1 ELRLKN
7 IVREGE
13 EGPTGQVLTAVG
25 LEECLR
31 RAADAIGWRDRRPRA
46 GRGKG
51 IACGWWTTTG
61 GSSGVYIKVNPDGTI
76 ALNTGAGEGKR
87 ATLGELAR
95 ISQASGGGLIAHG
108 TFVAPPTPYDAKRVE
123 GHVYPAFHSP
133 SFHAHAADLSVD
145 AATGEI
151 TIHRYVVAQDVG

>member
-1 ELRLKN
+1 
-7 IVREGE
+7 V
-13 EGPTGQVLTAVG
+13 V
-25 LEECLR
+25 
-31 RAADAIGWRDRRPRA
+31 
-46 GRGKG
+46 
-51 IACGWWTTTG
+51 
-61 GSSGVYIKVNPDGTI
+61 
-76 ALNTGAGEGKR
+76 GEGKR

-151 TIHRYVVAQDVG
+151 TIHRYVVAQDVGFSGNPAAIEGQIEGGVAQGLGQALSEEMGYENGRAGNANLTAQTTATATDAERGDAAPRQAR